1 MLGEEELIK
10 LFPDFKDL
18 VQPSGID
25 LELDKIYIQK
35 SPGSL
40 IDNEKTLPEIE
51 ELPGDIYTL
60 KPHSA
65 YLASIRRKI

>member
-51 ELPGDIYTL
+51 ELP
-60 KPHSA
+60 
-65 YLASIRRKI
+65 